1 MFAVRV
7 RLVRSSLGPAST
19 CIEDLRVR
27 TGSAASCS
35 ARPQQSYRVRH
46 RRLESWTSASRA
58 QKVEDGTSSLFA
70 RKYTARKLEGLSFR
84 AAIGD
89 RQAVY
94 RWLLGHE
101 LSFQAKSLADLGRGR
116 RSIEPSLRSR
126 TAAASLA
133 CSAPRVLH
141 PSEEPHHR
149 LAPAA
154 VGLEEQHQQ
163 VRVRARRTDADG
175 AWA

>member
-1 MFAVRV
+1 LGRHRLASKICACARAQPPRV
-7 RLVRSSLGPAST
+7 AHGLNSHTACAIGGWSRGRAPPGPKKSKTGLRRFSPAST
-19 CIEDLRVR
+19 N
-27 TGSAASCS
+27 
-35 ARPQQSYRVRH
+35 
-46 RRLESWTSASRA
+46 
-58 QKVEDGTSSLFA
+58 
-70 RKYTARKLEGLSFR
+70 TARKLEGLSFR